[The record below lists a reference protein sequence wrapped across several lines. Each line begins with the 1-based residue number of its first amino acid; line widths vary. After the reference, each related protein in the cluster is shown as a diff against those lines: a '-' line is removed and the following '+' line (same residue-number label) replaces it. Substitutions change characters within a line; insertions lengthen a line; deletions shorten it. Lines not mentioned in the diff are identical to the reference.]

1 MKSEGPP
8 DLFSMARLQFRIK
21 KRILSV
27 MVCHS
32 PEGRTAAGIQGG
44 NKMNSEYYD
53 MYQYIK
59 EDRKLLG
66 SRIESRLIRLIQ
78 EEPIPVGEKI
88 PNEFELAEKFGV
100 GRSTIREAVKGLVSR
115 GMLEV
120 RRGSGTYVISA
131 YPSEED
137 PLGLGRYEDKFQLA
151 LELFDVRLMIE
162 PEIAAFAALNATE
175 EEIRELERLC
185 SEVEEVYR
193 SGEDHVSQDIELHT
207 QIARCS
213 KNRVV
218 EILVPLIDSAVHTF
232 ANVTHR
238 ALMEETI
245 QTHRAIVASI
255 AGHDQV
261 GARCAMVMH
270 LTYNRQM
277 IVDLLKKENGK
288 KNG

>member
-1 MKSEGPP
+1 MRFHNE
-8 DLFSMARLQFRIK
+8 
-21 KRILSV
+21 KRILVIDRHASA
-27 MVCHS
+27 
-32 PEGRTAAGIQGG
+32 PEGMICRGRFGVNI
-44 NKMNSEYYD
+44 MNSEFD
-53 MYQYIK
+53 EMYQIVK

-66 SRIESRLIRLIQ
+66 NRIEAQLMRYIQ

-100 GRSTIREAVKGLVSR
+100 GRSTIREAVKGLVSQ

-120 RRGSGTYVISA
+120 RQGSGTYVISA
-131 YPSEED
+131 YPAEED
-137 PLGLGRYEDKFQLA
+137 PLGLGRYDDKYQLA

-162 PEIAAFAALNATE
+162 PEIAAYAAMNATE
-175 EEIRELERLC
+175 GDVAELHRLC
-185 SEVEEVYR
+185 NEVEEIYR
-193 SGEDHVSQDIELHT
+193 SGENHVRKDIELHT
-207 QIARCS
+207 AIARCS

-238 ALMEETI
+238 ELMEETI
-245 QTHRAIVASI
+245 ETHRAVVDAIER
-255 AGHDQV
+255 HDQV

-277 IVDLLKKENGK
+277 IVKMLEQELEEQ
-288 KNG
+288 

>member
-1 MKSEGPP
+1 
-8 DLFSMARLQFRIK
+8 
-21 KRILSV
+21 
-27 MVCHS
+27 
-32 PEGRTAAGIQGG
+32 
-44 NKMNSEYYD
+44 MNSEYYD
-53 MYQYIK
+53 MYQYVK

-88 PNEFELAEKFGV
+88 PNEFELAERFGV

-193 SGEDHVSQDIELHT
+193 SGENHVSQDIELHT

-245 QTHRAIVASI
+245 GTHRAIVTSI

-277 IVDLLKKENGK
+277 IVNLLEKENGK

>member
-1 MKSEGPP
+1 LRFHNE
-8 DLFSMARLQFRIK
+8 
-21 KRILSV
+21 KRILVIDRHASA
-27 MVCHS
+27 
-32 PEGRTAAGIQGG
+32 PEGMICRGRFGVNI
-44 NKMNSEYYD
+44 MNSEFD
-53 MYQYIK
+53 EMYQIVK

-66 SRIESRLIRLIQ
+66 NRIEAQLMRYIQ

-100 GRSTIREAVKGLVSR
+100 GRSTIREAVKGLVSQ

-131 YPSEED
+131 YPAEED
-137 PLGLGRYEDKFQLA
+137 PLGLGRYDDKYQLA

-162 PEIAAFAALNATE
+162 PEIAAYAAMNATE
-175 EEIRELERLC
+175 GDVAELHRLC
-185 SEVEEVYR
+185 NEVEEIYR
-193 SGEDHVSQDIELHT
+193 SGENHVRKDIELHT
-207 QIARCS
+207 AIARCS

-238 ALMEETI
+238 ELMEETI
-245 QTHRAIVASI
+245 ETHRAVVDAIER
-255 AGHDQV
+255 HDQV

-270 LTYNRQM
+270 LTFNRQM
-277 IVDLLKKENGK
+277 IVKMLEQELEEQ
-288 KNG
+288 

>member
-1 MKSEGPP
+1 MRFHNE
-8 DLFSMARLQFRIK
+8 
-21 KRILSV
+21 KRILVIDRHASA
-27 MVCHS
+27 
-32 PEGRTAAGIQGG
+32 PEGMICRGRSGVNI
-44 NKMNSEYYD
+44 MNSEFD
-53 MYQYIK
+53 EMYQIVK

-66 SRIESRLIRLIQ
+66 NRIEAQLMRYIQ

-100 GRSTIREAVKGLVSR
+100 GRSTIREAVKGLVSQ

-131 YPSEED
+131 YPAEED
-137 PLGLGRYEDKFQLA
+137 PLGLGRYDDKYQLA

-162 PEIAAFAALNATE
+162 PEIAAYAAMNATE
-175 EEIRELERLC
+175 GDVAELHRLC
-185 SEVEEVYR
+185 NEVEEIYR
-193 SGEDHVSQDIELHT
+193 SGENHVRKDIELHT
-207 QIARCS
+207 AIARCS

-218 EILVPLIDSAVHTF
+218 EILVPLIDSAVFTF

-238 ALMEETI
+238 ELMEETI
-245 QTHRAIVASI
+245 HTHRAVVDAIER
-255 AGHDQV
+255 HDQV

-277 IVDLLKKENGK
+277 IVKMLEQELEEQ
-288 KNG
+288 